1 MTTKTFRLSAKAME
15 RPWHVIDARGR
26 PLGRVAS
33 EAAQLLMGK
42 HKPTYERH
50 LPMGDFVIIV
60 NAREVAVT
68 GNKSLQKVYYRH
80 SGYPGGLHQ
89 RTLREQMEKDPRRVI
104 ERAVKGMLPSSSL
117 GRELFRHLKVYAGPT
132 HPHEAQVRAGMSTRT
147 KRVSPAPAA
156 AAAAP
161 VAEAAPAPPAEDE
174 TPVVAP
180 EATAATETADNA
192 AEQDE

>member
-1 MTTKTFRLSAKAME
+1 
-15 RPWHVIDARGR
+15 
-26 PLGRVAS
+26 
-33 EAAQLLMGK
+33 MGK

-104 ERAVKGMLPSSSL
+104 ERAVKGMLPSTSL

-132 HPHEAQVRAGMSTRT
+132 HPHEAQVRAGTSTRT
-147 KRVSPAPAA
+147 KRITPAPAA
-156 AAAAP
+156 TTPVAAASEP
-161 VAEAAPAPPAEDE
+161 EDE
-174 TPVVAP
+174 TPTVTP
-180 EATAATETADNA
+180 EATAVGTNDTATTDSAAD
-192 AEQDE
+192 QDE